1 MGGGLCSLLPLP
13 NVTLFLVIHYHS
25 MTNFFFLLSFYDV
38 AQAQDHSW
46 SGADPPWCWKFLGF
60 WVSWVRP
67 MGFSTPGYFA
77 FTEMCGFEESSVGT
91 YFPRK
96 PPYSAISCCLEIGQG
111 PFPIQNQTQFKQL
124 GKVCWGRGLPMQS
137 PPIKSSKYKCIPL
150 ILT

>member
-1 MGGGLCSLLPLP
+1 MFSATPTQCHLVPGHTLP
-13 NVTLFLVIHYHS
+13 FHDQ
-25 MTNFFFLLSFYDV
+25 FFFLLSFYDV

-77 FTEMCGFEESSVGT
+77 FTEMYGFEESSVGT